1 MNWKHFDALIF
12 DLGGV
17 LINLNYQA
25 TIDAFEAIGGKN
37 FDQLYT
43 QASQSNLFDEFE
55 TGKISSF
62 HFINRLLDMLPQG
75 TNANQVAHAWDA
87 MILDFKLERLNLL
100 EKIKREKPLFLL
112 SNTNDLH
119 MVKVRRKL
127 KEITDHPLEHF
138 FTKTYLSQE
147 IGFRK
152 PNADAFHIIVAENN
166 LEKENTLFVDD
177 SPQHIEGAKKYGLQA
192 ELIKGELLEN
202 AYFS

>member
-1 MNWKHFDALIF
+1 MKWTDFDAIIF

-25 TIDAFEAIGGKN
+25 TVDAFEKLGGNTFK
-37 FDQLYT
+37 QMYS

-62 HFINRLLDMLPQG
+62 HFINRLLDLLPSG

-87 MILDFKLERLNLL
+87 MILEFELPRLQLIS
-100 EKIKREKPLFLL
+100 KILKEKPVFLL

-127 KEITDHPLEHF
+127 SALSAQPLEEL
-138 FTKTYLSQE
+138 FTKVYLSQE
-147 IGFRK
+147 IGMRK
-152 PNADAFHIIVAENN
+152 PNPEPFNLILQENK
-166 LEKENTLFVDD
+166 LKPSNTLFIDD
-177 SPQHIEGAKKYGLQA
+177 TQQHIDGAKALGITA
-192 ELIKGELLEN
+192 ELLQGELVHHPF
-202 AYFS
+202 FS